1 MRKITD
7 YLQLKGGYPIV
18 ARVVLSSID
27 YTTTNTRITV
37 DNLKWITARCW
48 TSFLLYFVLVNNI
61 SLLISWTLRSRSEGS
76 NSKCSAPIHSIH
88 SSGSLP
94 APGNWLCV
102 SVVLLGMIIVFIR
115 LLASIHSNILQF
127 QENTSTPSSSP
138 SEDYTPQPMGTRGAK
153 PKAKKAT
160 QKKPGGRGRRRT
172 TYQDISEEDKR
183 RLKELHKERI
193 AEAEVCLW
201 IVIIQV

>member
-1 MRKITD
+1 M
-7 YLQLKGGYPIV
+7 
-18 ARVVLSSID
+18 
-27 YTTTNTRITV
+27 
-37 DNLKWITARCW
+37 
-48 TSFLLYFVLVNNI
+48 
-61 SLLISWTLRSRSEGS
+61 
-76 NSKCSAPIHSIH
+76 
-88 SSGSLP
+88 
-94 APGNWLCV
+94 
-102 SVVLLGMIIVFIR
+102 SVVLLGMVIVFIR

-193 AEAEVCLW
+193 AEAEVCL
-201 IVIIQV
+201 